1 MRRANTM
8 KKIVFL
14 LLSFL
19 LTSCGIM
26 LNSSTD
32 SDISSDRTYLSV
44 EIFQTLSKTE
54 ALAWTR
60 NYKIVKLETDT
71 EIFYDGKQVA
81 GDHKLTGTYSYTN
94 KEGTIKT
101 VPVYTR
107 THKIADEHGN
117 SAYLSVEIIQ
127 TFSKNEA
134 LAWTKDYDIVK
145 IETTSEVYYDGKS
158 IAGAFC
164 LAGTYT
170 YTTKDGRL
178 KTVPVYIR
186 DREYKTLMN
195 Q

>member
-1 MRRANTM
+1 
-8 KKIVFL
+8 
-14 LLSFL
+14 
-19 LTSCGIM
+19 M
-26 LNSSTD
+26 LFRS
-32 SDISSDRTYLSV
+32 
-44 EIFQTLSKTE
+44 
-54 ALAWTR
+54 
-60 NYKIVKLETDT
+60 
-71 EIFYDGKQVA
+71 
-81 GDHKLTGTYSYTN
+81 
-94 KEGTIKT
+94 
-101 VPVYTR
+101 
-107 THKIADEHGN
+107 N

-127 TFSKNEA
+127 TLSKNEA

>member
-1 MRRANTM
+1 M

-19 LTSCGIM
+19 LTSCGVL

-32 SDISSDRTYLSV
+32 SNISSDRTYLSV
-44 EIFQTLSKTE
+44 EIIQTLSKTE

-60 NYKIVKLETDT
+60 NYKVVKIETDS
-71 EIFYDGKQVA
+71 EIFYDGKEVA
-81 GDHKLTGTYSYTN
+81 GEYMLTGTYTYPN

-107 THKIADEHGN
+107 TKKIADEHGK

-127 TFSKNEA
+127 TLNKNEA
-134 LAWTKDYDIVK
+134 LAWTNDYKVVK
-145 IETTSEVYYDGKS
+145 IETTSEVYYDGKNIS
-158 IAGAFC
+158 GNFC
-164 LAGTYT
+164 LVGTYS
-170 YTTKDGRL
+170 YTTKEGRL

-186 DREYKTLMN
+186 DKEYKALMKE
-195 Q
+195 